1 MTIDAQALR
10 DLLCQRLCQ
19 DVGIDRRP
27 DGALMLRT
35 QFRFPDGD
43 GFPIHLSEAPGGLRL
58 SDRGHTLMHIS
69 YDHDVDAFMDG
80 TRGALGEAVRRWR
93 RDDLVP

>member
-1 MTIDAQALR
+1 MTIDEHVLR

-19 DVGIDRRP
+19 DVSIDRRP

-43 GFPIHLSEAPGGLRL
+43 GFPSTFRKRMLA
-58 SDRGHTLMHIS
+58 
-69 YDHDVDAFMDG
+69 AFAFRIVA
-80 TRGALGEAVRRWR
+80 TR
-93 RDDLVP
+93 